1 MTKESLRIYSQAMT
15 EFELLF
21 VSHDCSLVGPVLMQ
35 FFFFCKVTTGLIQLH
50 KASACV
56 LRFS

>member
-21 VSHDCSLVGPVLMQ
+21 VSHDCSLVGFFNAV
-35 FFFFCKVTTGLIQLH
+35 FFFLQGYDWLDSI
-50 KASACV
+50 A
-56 LRFS
+56 

>member
-21 VSHDCSLVGPVLMQ
+21 VSHDCSLVGFFNAV
-35 FFFFCKVTTGLIQLH
+35 FFFFF
-50 KASACV
+50 AR
-56 LRFS
+56 LRLA